1 MKEKL
6 YWHQPWQDNLIETL
20 MIVLVL
26 AFLAYVVKLAFFDR
40 DDTDSQPPSSDS
52 SLNIKEKELK

>member
-40 DDTDSQPPSSDS
+40 DDEDTPVNAETHD
-52 SLNIKEKELK
+52 KETQA